1 MPCCEPYPGKT
12 ILFMSDWL
20 YTAGVER
27 EGEKQRDKYSEG
39 RRGSS
44 AHKNMAQN
52 IRWFIAAYYILKNFY
67 FKIRGVC
74 QEHMIPFR

>member
-27 EGEKQRDKYSEG
+27 KMGRHRDTERERAYTGKCV
-39 RRGSS
+39 
-44 AHKNMAQN
+44 HKNRTLDNVEQ
-52 IRWFIAAYYILKNFY
+52 RTSQFQY
-67 FKIRGVC
+67 FAVVD
-74 QEHMIPFR
+74 MF